1 MHRFFVVPNLV
12 SRGAELIFWS
22 YLHTQLMAHT
32 HICSVLSNSLYMATY
47 FLLLCTIWAHPAKE
61 TQGADWAVLAK
72 VRFSSAP
79 SVKGLR
85 TQPDSI
91 NLCLDKAGP

>member
-1 MHRFFVVPNLV
+1 
-12 SRGAELIFWS
+12 
-22 YLHTQLMAHT
+22 
-32 HICSVLSNSLYMATY
+32 MATY
-47 FLLLCTIWAHPAKE
+47 FLLRCTIWAHVTKE

-72 VRFSSAP
+72 VRYSSAP
-79 SVKGLR
+79 LVKGLG

>member
-1 MHRFFVVPNLV
+1 MYIFVYM
-12 SRGAELIFWS
+12 I
-22 YLHTQLMAHT
+22 YIHT
-32 HICSVLSNSLYMATY
+32 ATY
-47 FLLLCTIWAHPAKE
+47 FLLLCTIWAQVAKE

>member
-1 MHRFFVVPNLV
+1 MY
-12 SRGAELIFWS
+12 I
-22 YLHTQLMAHT
+22 
-32 HICSVLSNSLYMATY
+32 YMATY